1 MRTFIADTC
10 ITDIEV
16 EVVVIFLE
24 QPDIIEDSFS
34 RCWPPNICLI
44 KDICWSSWSGEHSGA
59 GWAGRSANGEGR
71 VGVMAVIWNNP
82 PRIPSIGGR
91 GARGR
96 GQDAHGAN

>member
-1 MRTFIADTC
+1 MTKDGFTQLIHST
-10 ITDIEV
+10 
-16 EVVVIFLE
+16 LE
-24 QPDIIEDSFS
+24 KT
-34 RCWPPNICLI
+34 L
-44 KDICWSSWSGEHSGA
+44 SSPVDAVGEHSDA
-59 GWAGRSANGEGR
+59 GWVGRSANGEGR

>member
-1 MRTFIADTC
+1 MRSELNQRWEIFAEDAQNAVGLESTLMLGAD
-10 ITDIEV
+10 
-16 EVVVIFLE
+16 
-24 QPDIIEDSFS
+24 
-34 RCWPPNICLI
+34 
-44 KDICWSSWSGEHSGA
+44 
-59 GWAGRSANGEGR
+59 WAGGSANGEGR